1 MVAKH
6 SRSVYQMGRRS
17 LQWLKVKSRM
27 TQEAVIG
34 GFTEPGGVR
43 KHFGA
48 LILGVYENDD
58 LVYIGHTGGGF
69 SEKTLTEIR
78 DKLEPLVRKTSPF
91 KIKPKTNRAVKW
103 VEPELVCE
111 VFFHGWTND
120 GLMRQPTFIGL
131 REDKSPREVVR
142 EKPLVVGDKGR
153 ESS

>member
-1 MVAKH
+1 
-6 SRSVYQMGRRS
+6 
-17 LQWLKVKSRM
+17 M

-48 LILGVYENDD
+48 LVLGVYENDD

-69 SEKTLTEIR
+69 SEKSLAEIR

-91 KIKPKTNRAVKW
+91 TIKPKTNRAVKW
-103 VEPELVCE
+103 VEPDLVCE

-120 GLMRQPTFIGL
+120 GLMRQPTFRRIA
-131 REDKSPREVVR
+131 
-142 EKPLVVGDKGR
+142 GR
-153 ESS
+153 